1 MDTQTSSSSTD
12 TVTDMNDNTP
22 NSGRV
27 MTNRRA
33 NNTDPYEVIGF
44 GQCGWV
50 YHRKGRNH
58 VVKLA
63 RQGYQDALQTD
74 HTAHL
79 KVRAAFDSHKPPVN
93 VPEPI
98 LLAPPTSRWWK
109 KHSSI
114 LLEAPHDISQKTM
127 CALLSQ
133 RIPPLPKSHRDK
145 LIDTFC
151 PAHKRRDAA
160 ADPKNE
166 DALARVY
173 LGRRRVPGAP
183 LPPNFSLRNYNLT
196 LDQLLQLDAPVED
209 YARQMGEALC
219 VMHWGAW
226 VDGYGIEFVLGGQPK
241 PPKMASSTTAGKQT
255 AASVDINSAA
265 SPAQPAY
272 DANLAQLWV
281 LDFDLCSMWDR
292 ERMCRFPNDLV
303 QQLVRAFFKNDPYYP
318 LPSMKGA
325 ALTARLIANGTFVIA
340 VARRKDR
347 LQTLLDAH
355 GPDKV
360 AAEPYDMTDLEG
372 MPEWVN
378 KLSIQ
383 RSIDFTSPTSIS
395 LPNITSE
402 LTTNYLAPLHLITHF
417 LPHLQ
422 SLKTTQ
428 PAAAAH
434 IVLVSSGLA
443 LVPIPRC
450 PNYCATKSALHSLA
464 WTLRTQLAAHDA
476 SSHVRVIEVVP
487 PAVQTELHSIQPDLV
502 AAGQANFGMPLE
514 EFTEETWTALEEGKE
529 DEIIVGPA
537 KNFAHVETDRKKM
550 FDRMAEMFRSGSKI

>member
-1 MDTQTSSSSTD
+1 MATQNSNSSTS
-12 TVTDMNDNTP
+12 TVTDVNDNTP
-22 NSGRV
+22 NPGRV
-27 MTNRRA
+27 VTNRRA
-33 NNTDPYEVIGF
+33 KNTDPYEVIGF

-58 VVKLA
+58 VIKLA
-63 RQGYQDALQTD
+63 RQDYQTALETD

-79 KVRAAFDSHKPPVN
+79 KVRAAFDSHKPPVY

-98 LLAPPTSRWWK
+98 RLAPPTSRWWNR
-109 KHSSI
+109 HSSI

-133 RIPPLPKSHRDK
+133 RIPPLPKSHRDT
-145 LIDTFC
+145 LIDNFC
-151 PAHKRRDAA
+151 PAHKRRDVA

-166 DALARVY
+166 TALARVY

-196 LDQLLQLDAPVED
+196 LDQLLQLDAPVAE

-241 PPKMASSTTAGKQT
+241 PQKMASSATTGKQT
-255 AASVDINSAA
+255 PASMDINSAP

-272 DANLAQLWV
+272 DANVAQLWV

-292 ERMCRFPNDLV
+292 ERMC
-303 QQLVRAFFKNDPYYP
+303 A
-318 LPSMKGA
+318 SSGIGA

-372 MPEWVN
+372 MPEIITTYPALDTIILN
-378 KLSIQ
+378 AGIQ
-383 RSIDFTSPTSIS
+383 RSIDFTSPSSIS
-395 LPNITSE
+395 LPAVSSE

-417 LPHLQ
+417 LLHLQ

-428 PAAAAH
+428 PAASAH

-487 PAVQTELHSIQPDLV
+487 PAVQTELHSVQPDLV

-550 FDRMAEMFRSGSKI
+550 FDKMAEMFRSGSKI